1 MNKMRV
7 AIIGQGR
14 SGRNIHGRFFKSESN
29 DFCEVVCVVE
39 QDDERRKRASEEY
52 GCDTVSDYTE
62 LFGRKDIDLVVNASY
77 SNMHY
82 PITKDLL
89 EHGFNVLSEKPF
101 GGSYYECNDLI
112 LTAKKNNVSVSAFH
126 QSLYAPSFLNVKDII
141 SSGKIGDVLQISL
154 KYSGFARRWD
164 WQTLQCCCA
173 GGVYNTGPH
182 PVGQALDLLGWD
194 ENARVVFSS
203 LKTVLTSGDGDD
215 YGKIIIAA
223 PGKPVVDIEVISADA
238 YAGDFV
244 FKIFGSK
251 GTLMSTNSA
260 YKLKYIDDFSNY
272 PERPVIRESLSDEN
286 GMPVY
291 CSEKLQFIEENE
303 KISGSSFD
311 VAVAKFYRM
320 LYNNVMLGEPLDIT
334 AEHAAQVIG
343 IIEACHAE
351 NPLPLKFN

>member
-1 MNKMRV
+1 
-7 AIIGQGR
+7 
-14 SGRNIHGRFFKSESN
+14 
-29 DFCEVVCVVE
+29 
-39 QDDERRKRASEEY
+39 
-52 GCDTVSDYTE
+52 
-62 LFGRKDIDLVVNASY
+62 
-77 SNMHY
+77 
-82 PITKDLL
+82 
-89 EHGFNVLSEKPF
+89 
-101 GGSYYECNDLI
+101 
-112 LTAKKNNVSVSAFH
+112 
-126 QSLYAPSFLNVKDII
+126 
-141 SSGKIGDVLQISL
+141 
-154 KYSGFARRWD
+154 
-164 WQTLQCCCA
+164 
-173 GGVYNTGPH
+173 
-182 PVGQALDLLGWD
+182 
-194 ENARVVFSS
+194 
-203 LKTVLTSGDGDD
+203 VLTSGDGDD